1 MAGIKNTEFGN
12 SKDKFSPVPQGNKLA
27 PSGKPLDGPG
37 IKGAPVAKP
46 LGGAGPN
53 KKSHFK
59 TRKG

>member
-1 MAGIKNTEFGN
+1 MAGIKNTAFGK
-12 SKDKFSPVPQGNKLA
+12 SKDKFAPVPPGNTLA

-46 LGGAGPN
+46 LGGASPVRKGG
-53 KKSHFK
+53 FK